1 MMKNGFIKKYKF
13 FVQTQWLI
21 FLCVPWLQAQSNWQ
35 AEADSIGHVIQAATH
50 TSARLAAEINAWKK
64 QGAAHLTGRQQTQ
77 WAVQMA
83 ALNRYHQ
90 TLIAYSDRWE
100 TARQLSPEEFAQ
112 RFDSAAS
119 DKNTAN
125 LKHLQL
131 LAHLLAADRA
141 LYVMTDTVRFA
152 VGNARAIRQR
162 LNEGNRSFGVQ
173 YGIFTEMMANY
184 FDPARNRRTRSRF
197 LRLRAQA
204 NFLEKNKPAAPEL
217 YRLATQLLLDPTLQK
232 IAAQSDLAVFW
243 TNSLAGVGSIVEP
256 AADLTTHTFQN
267 LSQFFGNLVG
277 TYVFK
282 IANLFGAGES
292 RGHALPDFYRY
303 YSHPAGAKKGLH
315 PDKVAAVASALRA
328 GDVLFDKTRFAI
340 TDKLIPGYL
349 GHVAIYLDSYDALRR
364 LGVLE
369 SPAMRLATN
378 GMSPNEI
385 EARLAE
391 YAAEFAAITAKEKW
405 VRFAIMRRRMFA
417 KTFNGEPLNPLL
429 FEALYRLRAEQ
440 ENVIEALRDGQ
451 AVSSHE
457 GGVTLNHFAH
467 FLYVDDFA
475 AVRLRQGQLRAEQ
488 YRENLAGFL
497 ALALLQYG
505 KPYDFQFDVNTLDA
519 IVCSELIYQSF
530 VDIDFKTGKS
540 LASYTI
546 APDQVAQEAGV
557 QTVLDTLK
565 IDPPF
570 ELLQWYAEAAPL
582 YPAVDSTASTDTLA
596 VRAFM
601 AMVREESGGLNLLA
615 PAERKQFDA
624 VVDRAKLAREKERD
638 RLRQLLVT
646 KTLPISTQP
655 DPEAERRLQKFY
667 AELNRKINQARAA
680 GKSEEEIAAM
690 KQQELETFGREQE
703 LASPERIAAL
713 TEDFRNWQTG
723 AAYNPSYVD
732 LYSGTARF
740 LLSIFRS
747 ASLSADDG
755 FGNGL
760 DLQLAVTNE
769 APQQSLI
776 YSQHY
781 AFFPFHLQFF
791 NSSGREQKTV
801 QGGAMLARIARR
813 FTQGDYMEMKALE
826 WRNDAFTTAYL
837 PFTLEAGG
845 DKGPL
850 AVILNLT
857 TIGNGNYQNGLY
869 IGEKARVELAPF
881 ERRQHRNAFAVA
893 NLFYGGRAQ
902 FTLGQFRLYATG
914 ELGTRLRE
922 LGERQKQTA
931 STNFPSIRAWTF
943 GAEFAGTTLYR
954 PSGHRLEFSV
964 IEDEARFIGGRLQ
977 KDRQMRISYRW
988 AVND

>member
-1 MMKNGFIKKYKF
+1 MKNGFTQKYKF

-21 FLCVPWLQAQSNWQ
+21 FVCVPWLQAQSNWRT
-35 AEADSIGHVIQAATH
+35 EADSIQHVIKAATD
-50 TSARLAAEINAWKK
+50 TTTQLAAEIKAWKK

-90 TLIAYSDRWE
+90 TLIAYSGHWE
-100 TARQLSPEEFAQ
+100 TARQLAPEELAQ
-112 RFDSAAS
+112 RFGLGTN
-119 DKNTAN
+119 DKNTAT
-125 LKHLQL
+125 LEHLQL
-131 LAHLLAADRA
+131 LTHLLAADRA
-141 LYVMTDTVRFA
+141 LYVMTDTLRFA
-152 VGNARAIRQR
+152 VENTRAIRQR

-173 YGIFTEMMANY
+173 YGIFTEMRANY

-204 NFLEKNKPAAPEL
+204 NFLEKNKPAVPEL

-243 TNSLAGVGSIVEP
+243 ASSLAGFGSIAEP

-282 IANLFGAGES
+282 IANLFGIGES

-315 PDKVAAVASALRA
+315 PAKVTAVANELRA
-328 GDVLFDKTRFAI
+328 GDILFDKTRFAI

-369 SPAMRLATN
+369 SPPIRLATN

-385 EARLAE
+385 EAELAA
-391 YAAEFAAITAKEKW
+391 YAAELAAITAQEKW
-405 VRFAIMRRRMFA
+405 VRFAIMRRRIFA
-417 KTFNGEPLNPLL
+417 KTFNGRPLNPLL

-467 FLYVDDFA
+467 FLYVDDYA
-475 AVRLRQGQLRAEQ
+475 AVRLRQGHWRAEQ
-488 YRENLAGFL
+488 YRGNLAHFL

-582 YPAVDSTASTDTLA
+582 YPAVDSTASADTLA
-596 VRAFM
+596 ARAFM
-601 AMVREESGGLNLLA
+601 AMVREENGGLNLLA
-615 PAERKQFDA
+615 PSERKQFA
-624 VVDRAKLAREKERD
+624 AIVDRAKSEREKERD
-638 RLRQLLVT
+638 RLRLLPVT
-646 KTLPISTQP
+646 KTLPISPQP
-655 DPEAERRLQKFY
+655 DLEAERRLQKFY
-667 AELNRKINQARAA
+667 AELNRKMAQARAA
-680 GKSEEEIAAM
+680 GKSEEEIAAK
-690 KQQELETFGREQE
+690 KQREIEAFGREQE
-703 LASPERIAAL
+703 AASPERIAAL
-713 TEDFRNWQTG
+713 TEDFRNWQAG

-732 LYSGTARF
+732 LYSGPARF

-747 ASLSADDG
+747 AGVADDNG
-755 FGNGL
+755 FGRGL
-760 DLQLAVTNE
+760 DWQFAVTNE

-781 AFFPFHLQFF
+781 AFLPFHLQFF
-791 NSSGREQKTV
+791 NNSGHVRKTV
-801 QGGAMLARIARR
+801 QGGAMLARLARR
-813 FTQGDYMEMKALE
+813 FTQGDYIELKALE
-826 WRNDAFTTAYL
+826 WRNDAFATAYL

-857 TIGNGNYQNGLY
+857 TVGNGHHQHGLY

-881 ERRQHRNAFAVA
+881 ERRQRRNAFAAA

-902 FTLGQFRLYATG
+902 FTLGQFRWYATG
-914 ELGTRLRE
+914 ELGTRLGE

-931 STNFPSIRAWTF
+931 STNFPPLRAWTF

-964 IEDEARFIGGRLQ
+964 SEDESRFIGGRLQ
-977 KDRQMRISYRW
+977 RDRQMRISYRW